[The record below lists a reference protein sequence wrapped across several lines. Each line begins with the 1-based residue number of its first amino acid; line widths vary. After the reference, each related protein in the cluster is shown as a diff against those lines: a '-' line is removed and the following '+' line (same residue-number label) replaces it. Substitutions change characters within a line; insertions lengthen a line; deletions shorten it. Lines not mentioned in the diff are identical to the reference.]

1 MRTPEPRASGAS
13 DGASARLARRSIPH
27 RNAAS
32 VLPDPVGAQ
41 ISVCSPAAILGQPS
55 ACAAVGWA
63 KEASNQRLTGA
74 EKGSSGD
81 SAVDLA
87 SVVNPPILR
96 VAELGNAPAHRR
108 RRVAV

>member
-1 MRTPEPRASGAS
+1 
-13 DGASARLARRSIPH
+13 
-27 RNAAS
+27 
-32 VLPDPVGAQ
+32 LPDPVGAQ

-55 ACAAVGWA
+55 ACAGVGWA
-63 KEASNQRLTGA
+63 NEASNQRLTGA

-96 VAELGNAPAHRR
+96 FAEHGENIRSLASPVASP
-108 RRVAV
+108 